1 MYQSNSTRIM
11 TFINIPFRIAARSG
25 GGLQILARARR
36 IRDPDLRTSALRLFL
51 LVLATL
57 LLAACSPQESVRL
70 EDYRTLG
77 ELRVAT
83 REDAISYR
91 EDGDGNTSG
100 FEHDLLLKLGEAL
113 GVPVRFVVYPDSVRA
128 IDAVLTGKAH
138 LAAAGLARNER
149 FPLSWSA
156 PLREVDFVLASRSD
170 SPGIAREADLADRTV
185 SVRRGTLAAE
195 AIERIRKRV
204 PTLTAHYARRTD
216 DQALLAKMAEGEL
229 DLVAT
234 DRIHY
239 ALAAQVSPILTLAYD
254 LPVKSHVAWALPLD
268 DDGGLAQQI
277 ATFLSSAQSDGM
289 LARIAD
295 RYFGHVRRLNE
306 QDIAT
311 FLARTQDRLPRFLRH
326 FKEAEDKTGVDW
338 RYLAALAYQESHWDP
353 AAVSRTGVRGIMMLT
368 ADTAD
373 RLGVSD
379 RLDARQ
385 SILGGA
391 RYISMLEGQL
401 PDEIPD
407 PDRLWMA
414 TAAYNLGMGHF
425 NGARA
430 IARRLGKDETSW
442 WDIKSVLPLMS
453 RPEYAARLKSGP
465 ARGGEALIM
474 TENIRN
480 YYDIL
485 SRIESLSPPLL
496 GSPQL
501 RLSRQD

>member
-1 MYQSNSTRIM
+1 MR
-11 TFINIPFRIAARSG
+11 
-25 GGLQILARARR
+25 LLLLILA
-36 IRDPDLRTSALRLFL
+36 S
-51 LVLATL
+51 L
-57 LLAACSPQESVRL
+57 LLAACAPQKPGRL
-70 EDYRTLG
+70 EDYKALG

-83 REDAISYR
+83 RVDAISYR
-91 EDGDGNTSG
+91 QDEDGTTSG
-100 FEHDLLLKLGEAL
+100 FEHDLLIRLGDAL
-113 GVPVRFVVYPDSVRA
+113 GVPVRFVVYPNSVRA
-128 IDAVLTGKAH
+128 INAVLNGQAH

-149 FPLSWSA
+149 VPLKWSA
-156 PLREVDFVLASRSD
+156 PLREVDFVLAGHADR
-170 SPGIAREADLADRTV
+170 PQIARESDLAERTV

-204 PTLTAHYARRTD
+204 PTLTAHYSASTG
-216 DQALLAKMAEGEL
+216 DQALLAKIAEGKL

-234 DRIHY
+234 DRVHY

-254 LPVKSHVAWALPLD
+254 LPVKSHIAWALPLEH
-268 DDGGLAQQI
+268 DGGLGQQV
-277 ATFLSSAQSDGM
+277 AEFLENAHSAG
-289 LARIAD
+289 LIARIAD
-295 RYFGHVRRLNE
+295 RYFGHVRRLDE
-306 QDIAT
+306 QDIST
-311 FLARTQDRLPRFLRH
+311 FLARVQDRLPRFLGH
-326 FKEAEDKTGVDW
+326 FKEAEAKTGIDW

-353 AAVSRTGVRGIMMLT
+353 GATSRTGVRGMMMLT
-368 ADTAD
+368 AETAD
-373 RLGVSD
+373 RLGVGD

-391 RYISMLEGQL
+391 RYMSMLEGQL
-401 PDEIPD
+401 PGDIPD

-442 WDIKSVLPLMS
+442 WDIKAVLPLMS
-453 RPEYAARLKSGP
+453 RQEYAARLKAGP

-480 YYDIL
+480 YYEIL
-485 SRIESLSPPLL
+485 SRIESVRPPLP

>member
-1 MYQSNSTRIM
+1 MR
-11 TFINIPFRIAARSG
+11 P
-25 GGLQILARARR
+25 L
-36 IRDPDLRTSALRLFL
+36 L
-51 LVLATL
+51 LVLAAL
-57 LLAACSPQESVRL
+57 LLAACVPQAPARL
-70 EDYRTLG
+70 GDYKAVG

-83 REDAISYR
+83 RSDAISYR
-91 EDGDGNTSG
+91 EDEDGGTSG
-100 FEHDLLLKLGEAL
+100 FEHDLLLQLGETL

-128 IDAVLTGKAH
+128 IDAVLNGKAH

-149 FPLSWSA
+149 FPLRWSA
-156 PLREVDFVLASRSD
+156 PLREVDFVLAGRSD
-170 SPGIAREADLADRTV
+170 RRPLAREADLAGRTV

-204 PTLTAHYARRTD
+204 PTLTVHYARRTG
-216 DQALLAKMAEGEL
+216 DQALLAKVAEGEL

-234 DRIHY
+234 DRVHF
-239 ALAAQVSPILTLAYD
+239 ALAAQVSPMLTVAYD

-268 DDGGLAQQI
+268 HDGALEQQI
-277 ATFLSSAQSDGM
+277 ATFLAAAQSDD
-289 LARIAD
+289 LVARIAD

-306 QDIAT
+306 QDITT
-311 FLARTQDRLPRFLRH
+311 FLARSQDRLPRYLRY
-326 FKEAEDKTGVDW
+326 FKEAEEKTGVDW
-338 RYLAALAYQESHWDP
+338 RYLAALSYQESHWNP

-368 ADTAD
+368 AETAD

-391 RYISMLEGQL
+391 RYISMLQGQL

-407 PDRLWMA
+407 PDRLWMT

-453 RPEYAARLKSGP
+453 RPAYAARLKSGP

-485 SRIESLSPPLL
+485 SRIESVSPPLL